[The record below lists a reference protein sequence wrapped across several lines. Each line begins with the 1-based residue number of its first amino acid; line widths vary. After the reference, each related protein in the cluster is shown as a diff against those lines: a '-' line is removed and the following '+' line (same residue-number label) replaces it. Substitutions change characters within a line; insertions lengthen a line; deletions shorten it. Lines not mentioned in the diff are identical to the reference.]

1 MNIQGG
7 KVKLDIAVCGNLQNN
22 VYVLGDDK
30 ECLIIDPS
38 SELEKIERLVNNRK
52 IVGVLIT
59 HKHYDHIGLLDYYKE
74 KGIKEYSYDTI
85 KGDTIHLLGKDIIVR
100 RNPGH
105 SEDSISFIIDNM
117 FFTGDFLF
125 KGSIGRTDFEGS
137 DPLKMIQ
144 SLKALKNLDKDY
156 LIYPGHGESSSFY
169 EEKNNNPY
177 LRELK

>member
-1 MNIQGG
+1 MNSQGG
-7 KVKLDIAVCGNLQNN
+7 KVKLDIAVCGSLQNN
-22 VYVLGDDK
+22 VYVLGSDK

-38 SELEKIERLVNNRK
+38 SELEKVERLVNGRK

-59 HKHYDHIGLLDYYKE
+59 HKHFDHIGLLDYYKE

-85 KGDTIHLLGKDIIVR
+85 NGDSISLLGKEIIVR

-117 FFTGDFLF
+117 FFTGDFIF

-137 DPLKMIQ
+137 D
-144 SLKALKNLDKDY
+144 SLKNDSK
-156 LIYPGHGESSSFY
+156 S
-169 EEKNNNPY
+169 
-177 LRELK
+177 